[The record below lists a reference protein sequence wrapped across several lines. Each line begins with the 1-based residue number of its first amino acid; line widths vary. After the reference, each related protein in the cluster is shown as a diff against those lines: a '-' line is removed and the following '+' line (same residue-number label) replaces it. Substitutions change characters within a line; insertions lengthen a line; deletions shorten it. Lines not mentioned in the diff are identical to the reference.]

1 MLRFKLYKKLKG
13 SISLYVLIWG
23 LLITTMLLLAFSLEC
38 ERRKSLVY
46 LEKQIER
53 TPVSNMYREY
63 LFSSFNEKF
72 RVWLNNNYSITQE
85 KVDEF
90 IINSY
95 NSSDM
100 SLEHALTDVEGKCK
114 LYVKSDKNVIF
125 IYRNEENNKVFE
137 CYKINAVDGKIKF
150 YIIQSGFL
158 PQENDL

>member
-1 MLRFKLYKKLKG
+1 
-13 SISLYVLIWG
+13 
-23 LLITTMLLLAFSLEC
+23 MLLLAFSLEC
-38 ERRKSLVY
+38 ERRKNLIY

-63 LFSSFNEKF
+63 LFSSFDECFNN
-72 RVWLNNNYSITQE
+72 WLANNNWTITQE

-90 IINSY
+90 IIDRY
-95 NSSDM
+95 NSSEM
-100 SLEHALTDVEGKCK
+100 SLEHALTDMGGKCK